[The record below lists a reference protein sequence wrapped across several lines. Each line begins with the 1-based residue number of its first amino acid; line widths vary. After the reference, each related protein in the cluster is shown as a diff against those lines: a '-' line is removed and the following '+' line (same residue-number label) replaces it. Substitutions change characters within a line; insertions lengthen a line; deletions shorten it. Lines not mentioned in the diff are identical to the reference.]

1 MTSPLSFP
9 TLWGEPHLAYA
20 CGPSMN
26 TEELSMTGSTA
37 ISELSEKITGEVI
50 RPGDT
55 GYDDARSVHNAMID
69 RRPALIARC
78 ATVADVQAALDAGR
92 QSGLP
97 VAVRG
102 GGHNGPGFGT
112 VDGGMVIDLSP
123 MHSIEVDPQRR
134 TATVQGGAT
143 WHAVDAA
150 THQHGLAT
158 PSGIISST
166 GVGGLTLGGG
176 HGYLSRR
183 YGLAIDNLL
192 EADVV
197 LADGTTM
204 RTSEDQ
210 HPDLFWALRGGGG
223 NFGIVTSFTF
233 RLHPV
238 SNVTCGPT
246 AWPISAMGDVL
257 KWYRDFLPAQDED
270 LYGFFA
276 AMTVPPVD
284 AFPEPFHLHKACAI
298 VWCYLGDR
306 SAADEAFAPVRAMQP
321 AFDGIGEAPY
331 PGLQSAFD
339 GLYPKGMQWYWRGDF
354 FRTIPDAA
362 VDAHVRFSE
371 ELPTMHSTMHIYP
384 VDGAVN
390 RVAPEDT
397 AWAYRDA
404 TFSQVIVGVDPD
416 PAKAAELKRWTV
428 AYSEATHPYS
438 AGGAYVNF
446 MMGDEGQDRLKAT
459 YGQNYDRLRQV
470 KAAYDPHNLFR
481 INHNI
486 APAS

>member
-1 MTSPLSFP
+1 MTDSI
-9 TLWGEPHLAYA
+9 
-20 CGPSMN
+20 
-26 TEELSMTGSTA
+26 A
-37 ISELSEKITGEVI
+37 ISELSESLSGEVI
-50 RPGDT
+50 RPEDAS
-55 GYDDARSVHNAMID
+55 YDEARSVHNAMID

-78 ATVADVQAALDAGR
+78 ATVADVQSALDFGR
-92 QSGLP
+92 RSGLP

-112 VDGGMVIDLSP
+112 ADGGIVIDLSR
-123 MHSIEVDPQRR
+123 MHAVEVDPERR

-143 WHAVDAA
+143 WRVVDAA
-150 THQHGLAT
+150 THEHGLAT

-192 EADVV
+192 AAEVV
-197 LADGTTM
+197 LADGTIVQ
-204 RTSEDQ
+204 TSQDQ

-238 SNVTCGPT
+238 RNVICGPT

-257 KWYRDFLPAQDED
+257 RWYRDFLPAQDDD

-276 AMTVPPVD
+276 AMTVPPAD
-284 AFPEPFHLHKACAI
+284 AFPAAFHLHKACAI
-298 VWCYLGDR
+298 VWCYAGDPA
-306 SAADEAFAPVRAMQP
+306 AADEAFAPVRAMQP
-321 AFDGIGEAPY
+321 AFDGIHEAPY
-331 PGLQSAFD
+331 PALQSAFD
-339 GLYPKGMQWYWRGDF
+339 DLYPKGLQWYWRGDF

-362 VDAHVRFSE
+362 VDVHVRFSE
-371 ELPTMHSTMHIYP
+371 NLPTMHSTMHIYP

-390 RVAPEDT
+390 RVAPGDT

-416 PAKAAELKRWTV
+416 PAKAAELKQWTV
-428 AYSEATHPYS
+428 AYSDATHPYS

-486 APAS
+486 PPES